1 MREDGLTI
9 RGAQRLIALDRGASL
24 RERGRLRLG
33 AARIAPGEAALLFGG
48 ARPPGDVLDTKALG
62 REQDD
67 AGTLGMFERA
77 GAVAG
82 DRSQPFRVGRIEEH
96 AYRLSHRPDSH
107 GSSYA

>member
-1 MREDGLTI
+1 MRIVKLPGQVAPQKMGPEH
-9 RGAQRLIALDRGASL
+9 RLQTFNT
-24 RERGRLRLG
+24 RLG
-33 AARIAPGEAALLFGG
+33 VALLLAPYGRAAD

-82 DRSQPFRVGRIEEH
+82 DRNQSC
-96 AYRLSHRPDSH
+96 
-107 GSSYA
+107 

>member
-1 MREDGLTI
+1 MGRRAGRARLV
-9 RGAQRLIALDRGASL
+9 AQQTFDASL
-24 RERGRLRLG
+24 GVAPLPAPHGR
-33 AARIAPGEAALLFGG
+33 AAD

-82 DRSQPFRVGRIEEH
+82 DRNQSC
-96 AYRLSHRPDSH
+96 
-107 GSSYA
+107 

>member
-1 MREDGLTI
+1 MGRPRSIDRDKVLDIAERIVREEGATALTF
-9 RGAQRLIALDRGASL
+9 DASL
-24 RERGRLRLG
+24 GVAPLPAPHGR
-33 AARIAPGEAALLFGG
+33 AAD

-82 DRSQPFRVGRIEEH
+82 DRNQSC
-96 AYRLSHRPDSH
+96 
-107 GSSYA
+107 